1 MIVEKVWRRMFTKL
15 IKFILIISH
24 LVIGTCCALYI
35 LYINNIQKK
44 YFIEWWSSRLLQIF
58 NVKTIIN
65 KDLKKMLSKKNYLI
79 VSNHISWLDIFAINS
94 ICPVIFV
101 SKYSVSKWP
110 FIGWLAKATD
120 TIFIDRNK
128 ISKIKETTI
137 KIENYL
143 ETKGSIF
150 MFPEGTSTDGQSLL
164 PFKSNLFQSAIN
176 TNSDILPIGIQYQNK
191 KKFTSA
197 PSYIGD
203 MSLIDSVLNLIKLD
217 SIDAKITIL
226 SPISKS
232 DSRKSLAKKTYQ
244 KISNLIKS

>member
-1 MIVEKVWRRMFTKL
+1 
-15 IKFILIISH
+15 
-24 LVIGTCCALYI
+24 
-35 LYINNIQKK
+35 
-44 YFIEWWSSRLLQIF
+44 
-58 NVKTIIN
+58 
-65 KDLKKMLSKKNYLI
+65 LI
-79 VSNHISWLDIFAINS
+79 VSNHISWLDIFVINS

-143 ETKGSIF
+143 ENKGSIF
-150 MFPEGTSTDGQSLL
+150 MFPEGTSTDGKSLL

-217 SIDAKITIL
+217 NIDAKITIL
-226 SPISKS
+226 SPIRK
-232 DSRKSLAKKTYQ
+232 DGSRKSLAKKTYQ
-244 KISNLIKS
+244 KIGNLIKP

>member
-1 MIVEKVWRRMFTKL
+1 VFTKL
-15 IKFILIISH
+15 IQIIFILSH
-24 LVIGTCCALYI
+24 LLVGTFCALYI
-35 LYINNIQKK
+35 LYINNKQKK
-44 YFIEWWSSRLLQIF
+44 YFIEWWSLRLLKIF
-58 NVKTIIN
+58 NVRLIIN
-65 KDLKKMLSKKNYLI
+65 KNLKRILSKKNYLI
-79 VSNHISWLDIFAINS
+79 VSNHISWLDIFVINS

-143 ETKGSIF
+143 ENKGSIF
-150 MFPEGTSTDGQSLL
+150 MFPEGTSTDGKSLL

-217 SIDAKITIL
+217 NIDAKITIL
-226 SPISKS
+226 SPIRK
-232 DSRKSLAKKTYQ
+232 DGSRKSLAKKTYQ
-244 KISNLIKS
+244 KIGNLIKP